1 MAFED
6 TYRISVHAVFVDDE
20 SRVLQLRQTYGDLAW
35 GLPGGA
41 VDPGETVVDALK
53 RESKEE
59 LGCETTIGPLTGIYL
74 HTRINSHAMLFRC
87 HLGNGAEIRLSSEH
101 SDWKYFPIDELSKV
115 QRQRVGD
122 CLSFDG
128 NLRAA
133 IF

>member
-1 MAFED
+1 MAFND
-6 TYRISVHAVFVDDE
+6 TFKMSVHAVIVDSE

-41 VDPGETVVDALK
+41 VDPGETVLDTLR
-53 RESKEE
+53 RECREE
-59 LGCETTIGPLTGIYL
+59 IGCEITVGPLTGIYL
-74 HTRINSHAMLFRC
+74 HTRFNSHALLFQC
-87 HLGNGAEIRLSSEH
+87 YLAEGSKIELSSEH
-101 SDWKYFPIDELSKV
+101 SDWKYFPIEELSKV

-122 CLSFDG
+122 CLSYDG